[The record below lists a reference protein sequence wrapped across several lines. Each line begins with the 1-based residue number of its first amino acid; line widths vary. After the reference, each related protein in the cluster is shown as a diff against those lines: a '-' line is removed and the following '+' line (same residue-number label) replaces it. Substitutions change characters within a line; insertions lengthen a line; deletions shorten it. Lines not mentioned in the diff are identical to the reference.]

1 MRNTKRAVHSTAVIN
16 IVFILSIM
24 MVLTIILITAAI
36 KRLFA
41 ALVALPGD
49 VFVSMGRADEL
60 ASADSLDIAGLAK

>member
-1 MRNTKRAVHSTAVIN
+1 MIVMILTN
-16 IVFILSIM
+16 IR
-24 MVLTIILITAAI
+24 ITAAI

-41 ALVALPGD
+41 ALVTLPGD

>member
-1 MRNTKRAVHSTAVIN
+1 MMILTKIH
-16 IVFILSIM
+16 
-24 MVLTIILITAAI
+24 ITAAI

-41 ALVALPGD
+41 ALVTLPGD

>member
-16 IVFILSIM
+16 IVFSMIVMILTNIR
-24 MVLTIILITAAI
+24 ITAAI

-41 ALVALPGD
+41 ALVTLPGD